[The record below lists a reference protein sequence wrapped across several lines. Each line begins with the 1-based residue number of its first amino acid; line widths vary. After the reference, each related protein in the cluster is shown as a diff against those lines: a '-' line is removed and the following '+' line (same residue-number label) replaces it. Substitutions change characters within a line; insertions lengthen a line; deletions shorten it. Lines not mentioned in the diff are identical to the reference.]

1 MNLEDIKRE
10 IHKLDK
16 DDQEEIVRFIKESKL
31 ENNYTA
37 LLIKAIETK
46 YSDEMSCPYC
56 KSNSIKKDGH
66 YKNGLQRYKCKDCNH
81 TFSPYVNTIL
91 ENTKLHPIVWLK
103 YLIIMS
109 EDEDLRDCAKYAGVS
124 LKGSFYMRHK
134 IMICLLIC

>member
-56 KSNSIKKDGH
+56 KSNSI
-66 YKNGLQRYKCKDCNH
+66 
-81 TFSPYVNTIL
+81 
-91 ENTKLHPIVWLK
+91 
-103 YLIIMS
+103 
-109 EDEDLRDCAKYAGVS
+109 
-124 LKGSFYMRHK
+124 
-134 IMICLLIC
+134 